1 MTHSD
6 PTTLLEERLAH
17 TSRLAEDLSD
27 IVAAQAKRIDMLE
40 KRVAALMDMARDQA
54 QGDGSASFGDQP
66 PPHW

>member
-1 MTHSD
+1 MSTSD
-6 PTTLLEERLAH
+6 PLTLVQERLTH

-27 IVAAQAKRIDMLE
+27 IVAAQAKRIDLLE

-54 QGDGSASFGDQP
+54 QGDGAVSFGDQP